1 MNIMNMVNDLVIIDV
16 CLPDYFQG
24 SSDPFLAIPLS
35 PNMTQEDLKTAVRN
49 AVQDDAFEDFGWP
62 DMDYEELIQMIN
74 KRLSK
79 YLLTRSRDIPEDTDN
94 VDSVYAYIRMVF
106 QGTVTDDF

>member
-1 MNIMNMVNDLVIIDV
+1 MNIMNMVNDLAIIDV
-16 CLPDYFQG
+16 CLPDCFQG

-35 PNMTQEDLKTAVRN
+35 PNMTQEDLKTALRN
-49 AVQDDAFEDFGWP
+49 AVQDDAVEDFWWP
-62 DMDYEELIQMIN
+62 DMDYEELIQLIN

-94 VDSVYAYIRMVF
+94 VDSVYAFVGIVIH
-106 QGTVTDDF
+106 GTDTDTF